1 MAPRG
6 LNPPRS
12 DQPIS
17 RTYHVGRRVWPPN
30 VGSDPGVVALVEELH
45 RRAIRVTRMAF
56 NPDLWGPALR
66 RLDADGR
73 TIRLGWFRD
82 LDRQL
87 LNVTGELSRGRL
99 DFLMVPRTR
108 RRPPQSM
115 PSRRPPTVP
124 TGRHRPSCSTCSAP
138 QVRPCHPH
146 APPPTSPTL
155 RRPRPGTPRRATCTA
170 DAGPTTPPDHGAGTS
185 SVTTAPSPATVNK
198 SLDEGP
204 QVQFAVTQGRMGQ
217 QAGPSGWSEAPGGR
231 GPLRRGLFL
240 VWPASRS
247 QSAIERSGADGEPAS
262 PEHHSDR
269 E

>member
-138 QVRPCHPH
+138 QVRP
-146 APPPTSPTL
+146 
-155 RRPRPGTPRRATCTA
+155 
-170 DAGPTTPPDHGAGTS
+170 
-185 SVTTAPSPATVNK
+185 
-198 SLDEGP
+198 
-204 QVQFAVTQGRMGQ
+204 
-217 QAGPSGWSEAPGGR
+217 GGR